1 MVFLSNS
8 RSGKKILSED
18 GGVENSRGAVFL
30 KGYKV
35 VLMTYG
41 AGDTSG
47 QRVSL
52 QLLIKYFGNLCRF
65 ILCTMLYGSPLIIHE
80 KEITADIAV
89 WKNGSG

>member
-1 MVFLSNS
+1 MEGWRTAGVLSS
-8 RSGKKILSED
+8 SKVI
-18 GGVENSRGAVFL
+18 RG
-30 KGYKV
+30 